1 MLTVKQEK
9 FCHEYLKTGNARQ
22 AYINAGYSFKKE
34 STADVNACRLLKN
47 DKVQARL
54 DELRE
59 ELEDN
64 AIADIR
70 EMQETLTNIIRQA
83 MEEEIVVVEGCGDGV
98 SEAKKVKKK
107 PSIDNVI
114 KAINTLGK
122 MQGAFIDKVKLDGVV
137 PVVIGGS
144 DDLED

>member
-22 AYINAGYSFKKE
+22 AYINAGYSFGKE
-34 STADVNACRLLKN
+34 STADANACRLLKN
-47 DKVQARL
+47 DKVKARL

-59 ELEDN
+59 EVQTE

-70 EMQETLTNIIRQA
+70 EMQKALTDIIRQS
-83 MEEEIVVVEGCGDGV
+83 MNEEIVVVEGCGDGV
-98 SEAKKVKKK
+98 SEAKKMNKK

-122 MQGAFIDKVKLDGVV
+122 MQGAFVDKVNIEGAI
-137 PVVIGGS
+137 PVVISGS